1 MAVRTQI
8 YLPEDLHNRLRSR
21 GRILKRS
28 MADQVR
34 EAVERY
40 LADDDASEAVPSD
53 PIWSLPAH
61 AIEGP
66 PGSPT
71 DIATRH
77 DAYLYRWDKK
87 KASRSRKTGTRR
99 STRR

>member
-8 YLPEDLHNRLRSR
+8 YLPEDLHNHLKSR

-28 MADQVR
+28 MAEQVR

-40 LADDDASEAVPSD
+40 LADDDAPEAAPND

-61 AIEGP
+61 AIAGP

-71 DIATRH
+71 DIAARH

-87 KASRSRKTGTRR
+87 KASRSQKIGTRR